1 MITPDVSRTAHTSGG
16 CFGLFQKLVYSLPI
30 SIISYRPS
38 CECTTTYMFLDPM
51 LQHALFFYEKSF
63 FFNNT
68 NFRYKKFNEN
78 REVSFF
84 SLCTHT
90 PFLHEPRL
98 YPIKSHAPRRHA
110 LADGIRTLLSCEV
123 VPGASSVLLRGVGRR
138 TFLHRALVLDD
149 STDLRPGNTRGCIS
163 SRLHKKVRR
172 FQKKNTHTH

>member
-1 MITPDVSRTAHTSGG
+1 MFRERPTRVAGALGSFKSWFTASLYPSSLIAPPVSVPPLT
-16 CFGLFQKLVYSLPI
+16 CFWTQCSNMLF
-30 SIISYRPS
+30 
-38 CECTTTYMFLDPM
+38 
-51 LQHALFFYEKSF
+51 FFYEKS

-172 FQKKNTHTH
+172 FQKKTHTR